1 MVERVGG
8 VVGGRQTHNLKC
20 HAVGITL
27 SPALLALWGDKHTS
41 TNERRVH
48 PSMADEFVFLK
59 YSVDRR
65 VKTNRKNMRKHKAKT
80 KEEDMCLQECQTLK
94 IQLFIRLFVEKTS
107 HGLKDKI
114 KQTRFSFC

>member
-1 MVERVGG
+1 VGFGWVGVWEDGWLGG

-48 PSMADEFVFLK
+48 PSMADEFVF
-59 YSVDRR
+59 
-65 VKTNRKNMRKHKAKT
+65 
-80 KEEDMCLQECQTLK
+80 
-94 IQLFIRLFVEKTS
+94 
-107 HGLKDKI
+107 
-114 KQTRFSFC
+114 